1 MNLLCFELGLD
12 PIEVGNTLALLAE
25 LTERGQLP
33 EEDGL
38 KWGDAERMIELI
50 RLAGRRDGMG
60 ELLAVG
66 AASAADQLGAP
77 GLAMAS
83 KRMTIQNVDPRVEPA
98 WGLLAATDA
107 YGAAAH
113 IWSFA
118 DLIEGLETTG
128 VRPIVRRDSPAEAIA
143 AAVVAR
149 QNLNAVLDPLTMCVF
164 SSYAY
169 AVDDYAEALSMVGG
183 DAITGADLLD
193 TGARIIALERMY
205 NLRLGVTSAVDTL
218 PSRFTEEGVP
228 SGKHRGRI
236 CDLRGLLDAYYRQ
249 RGWPHGDV
257 AHPLE
262 SAFAVGR
269 SRR

>member
-1 MNLLCFELGLD
+1 
-12 PIEVGNTLALLAE
+12 
-25 LTERGQLP
+25 
-33 EEDGL
+33 
-38 KWGDAERMIELI
+38 MIELI

-60 ELLAVG
+60 ELIAVG

-128 VRPIVRRDSPAEAIA
+128 VHPIVRRDSPAEAIA

-149 QNLNAVLDPLTMCVF
+149 QNLNAVLDSLTMCVF

-169 AVDDYAEALSMVGG
+169 AVDDYAEALSMVSG
-183 DAITGADLLD
+183 DTFTAADLLD
-193 TGARIIALERMY
+193 TGARIVALERMY
-205 NLRLGVTSAVDTL
+205 NLRLGVTSAADTL
-218 PSRFTEEGVP
+218 PPRFTEEAVP

-236 CDLRGLLDAYYRQ
+236 CDLKGLLDAYYRQ
-249 RGWPHGDV
+249 RGWPRGDV
-257 AHPLE
+257 VAHHLAPLH
-262 SAFAVGR
+262 ATGR
-269 SRR
+269 TAGLR